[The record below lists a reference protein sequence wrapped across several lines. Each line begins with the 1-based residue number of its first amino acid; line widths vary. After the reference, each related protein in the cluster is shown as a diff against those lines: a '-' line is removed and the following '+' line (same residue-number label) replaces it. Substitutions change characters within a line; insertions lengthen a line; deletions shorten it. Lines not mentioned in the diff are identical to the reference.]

1 MKMRKTVNAEKN
13 LTEEGIL
20 LFIYK
25 KNSSL

>member
-1 MKMRKTVNAEKN
+1 MKMRKTVNAEIPLN
-13 LTEEGIL
+13 QEGIL